1 MIAASAPGERIGW
14 NPLPNPRQFSGS
26 PSSRLDQRMTHPSP
40 TLSLFAQRSNKSIS
54 KPAQRAQ
61 TSKQGLDSEVYYLG
75 GAAAILVACAV
86 FWFARKRWIKLRP
99 TLAARPGA
107 VAERERPGL
116 LAENLAQERWEK
128 SVGITLKGVEAAL
141 LTDGSAIAAKAATA
155 LREVTP
161 LPPTLA
167 AITQQAA
174 ATAIESGEL
183 QTRLI
188 ATKPTAVFTLV
199 CPARHAHVRLL
210 RKHPAFA
217 DGWLEYAAQ
226 LRRGLAENGSQTDV
240 LFLLFFLGP
249 DARDGTLAVA
259 FEADDGRLATAE
271 LLDGEGPSAKPEGFT
286 SGADRP
292 LRRVSGWSFHLA
304 APADERAAS

>member
-1 MIAASAPGERIGW
+1 MIAASEPGKRIGW
-14 NPLPNPRQFSGS
+14 NPFPNPRPFSGS
-26 PSSRLDQRMTHPSP
+26 PYSRPDQRMTYRSP
-40 TLSLFAQRSNKSIS
+40 TITLFAQRPNKSIS
-54 KPAQRAQ
+54 KPYQSAP
-61 TSKQGLDSEVYYLG
+61 TSSPWFDSGVYYVW
-75 GAAAILVACAV
+75 GAAAILLAGAV
-86 FWFARKRWIKLRP
+86 YWFARRRWIKLRL

-107 VAERERPGL
+107 IAERERPGL
-116 LAENLAQERWEK
+116 LAENLAPERWEK

-141 LTDGSAIAAKAATA
+141 LADGSPIAAKAATA
-155 LREVTP
+155 LREVIP
-161 LPPTLA
+161 LPAPLA

-174 ATAIESGEL
+174 AAAIESGEL
-183 QTRLI
+183 QSRLI
-188 ATKPTAVFTLV
+188 PTKPTAVYALV

-217 DGWLEYAAQ
+217 DGWPEYAAQ
-226 LRRGLAENGSQTDV
+226 VWRALAENGAQTDV

-271 LLDGEGPSAKPEGFT
+271 LVDGVP
-286 SGADRP
+286 GADERP